1 MFSLTIMIIDK
12 SHSKTDLIELIN
24 DLNLP
29 IVHSHQDCKLD
40 IQNKFKE
47 CMSKKF
53 EIQDNFY
60 KIKNKEDLISYLEN
74 KNPKKTLTI
83 KEKQAV
89 MLICKKIIQYCKSDF
104 DLTITDYK
112 DQKELI
118 DDMDYIKQFGDIP
131 SARRCCRLIN
141 EDPKMGGLKFK
152 PLISPQV
159 QKDLDQKKK
168 TKKVVSYKL
177 TIRRATE
184 EQPIIL
190 YFD

>member
-1 MFSLTIMIIDK
+1 MIIDK
-12 SHSKTDLIELIN
+12 SHSRTDLVELIN

-29 IVHSHQDCKLD
+29 IVHSHQDNKAS
-40 IQNKFKE
+40 IQDKFKE
-47 CMSKKF
+47 CMLKKF

-83 KEKQAV
+83 KEKQNV

-112 DQKELI
+112 DQRDLI
-118 DDMDYIKQFGDIP
+118 DDMHYIKSFGDIP

-152 PLISPQV
+152 PLISPSV

-168 TKKVVSYKL
+168 TKKVVNYKL
-177 TIRRATE
+177 TIRRSTPDNE
-184 EQPIIL
+184 IIL